1 MKLGRFAVVYLA
13 IMVALM
19 VLILLVQAIFRF
31 DISNAG
37 MAIIPAMGAAMAEG
51 QAFAKAENRAPETS
65 EMWAFARRAG
75 LVVLGLTLLST
86 AAFSIAVP
94 EIKFVLSQPG
104 GALVLLAAILF
115 QTLISF
121 VLVRFFL
128 ATGAKSILR
137 AQKRG

>member
-1 MKLGRFAVVYLA
+1 MKLGRFAVIYLA

-51 QAFAKAENRAPETS
+51 QAFAKAEDRAPETS

-75 LVVLGLTLLST
+75 LGLTLLST